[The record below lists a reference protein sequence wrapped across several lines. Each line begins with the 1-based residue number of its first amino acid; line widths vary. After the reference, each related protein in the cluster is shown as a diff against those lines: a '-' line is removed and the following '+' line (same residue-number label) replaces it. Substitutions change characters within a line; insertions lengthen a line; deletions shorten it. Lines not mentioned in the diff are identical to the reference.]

1 MGNST
6 TEPTKTE
13 TNAQVFAALLAAR
26 ASKETIRAQAGKT
39 SIDLLAMPGS
49 IARATTEV
57 VGTVEDSVSMLR
69 NFVALEL
76 TKQKLRHKHEIANMT
91 KAISREYGEAKL
103 EEYIQDEALKAA
115 SPELHLQLTKFIEEG
130 ENLLK

>member
-6 TEPTKTE
+6 TEQTKTK

-76 TKQKLRHKHEIANMT
+76 TKQKLRHKHEIADMS
-91 KAISREYGEAKL
+91 KKIAREYGEAKL

-115 SPELHLQLTKFIEEG
+115 SPDLHAKLQEFIEEG